1 MSTFLYKTLVRPV
14 EVAVITVVAIWV
26 FWNELPP
33 SAERSPSGE
42 PGLIFAAIFS
52 GKQS

>member
-1 MSTFLYKTLVRPV
+1 MSTFLHKTLVRPI
-14 EVAVITVVAIWV
+14 EIAVITVVAIWV
-26 FWNELPP
+26 FWNELSP
-33 SAERSPSGE
+33 SAERFSSGE